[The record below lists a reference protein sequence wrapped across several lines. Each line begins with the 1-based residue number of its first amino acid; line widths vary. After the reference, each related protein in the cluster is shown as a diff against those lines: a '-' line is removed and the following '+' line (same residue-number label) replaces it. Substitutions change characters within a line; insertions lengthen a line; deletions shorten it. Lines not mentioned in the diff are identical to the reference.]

1 MPNLEV
7 NYVGLTLRNPL
18 IVASSG
24 LTATA
29 DKVMSIEQTGAA
41 AVVLKSLF
49 EEQINYETGSL
60 IMNHDY
66 PEAED
71 YIRNYTKSNS
81 VENYLNLIGEAKKSV
96 SIPVIASV
104 SCISASDWV
113 GFSRRIE
120 DAGADALELN
130 VFVIPVDKFS
140 SSADIEKIYFDIAK
154 KVTAIVKI
162 PVVMKLGNHFTNVLA
177 VVDRLYALG
186 VKGVVMFNRF
196 YEPDIDIDR
205 MKLSSADVF
214 SNPSDLRHVLRWTAL
229 VSDKVGLVD
238 ISASTGIHSWE
249 AVVKQLLA
257 GAKTVQVCSL
267 LYKNGISEMT
277 NLLRGLEDWMKK
289 KGFGSVDEFCGKMSY
304 RKIPDPSVYERSQFM
319 KYFSSIH

>member
-29 DKVMSIEQTGAA
+29 DKVISIEQTGAA